1 VEASVSGIAKDQE
14 AEEAR
19 RLRNQNRS
27 SASTI
32 KSSTTRTTSSLT
44 SNTEKPLPPRP
55 EDLAR
60 ESLDSEKAGAR
71 VSRTTDGT
79 IEASE
84 GSVPVVAGLFR
95 SIQKPLASIGRIFS
109 DDGSTPTLNSSIANR
124 GDSLEAEHP
133 ALIPALVPTA
143 RAPRPIAR
151 DQQPAHSQQQRQRSP
166 DDELPP
172 PPPPRREMPMDED
185 RHEFGSQDA
194 AAMQSSAESA
204 EAYRIMQAE
213 HGTVVE

>member
-1 VEASVSGIAKDQE
+1 MEASVSGIAKDQE

-32 KSSTTRTTSSLT
+32 KSSTTRTTSSLS

-55 EDLAR
+55 DNGAR
-60 ESLDSEKAGAR
+60 DSLDSEKAGPRA
-71 VSRTTDGT
+71 SRTTDGT
-79 IEASE
+79 SEASE

-109 DDGSTPTLNSSIANR
+109 DDGSTATLNSSIASR
-124 GDSLEAEHP
+124 DDSLETEHP

-143 RAPRPIAR
+143 RAPRPVAR
-151 DQQPAHSQQQRQRSP
+151 EQQPSHVQQPRRRSS

-172 PPPPRREMPMDED
+172 PPPPRREMPVDED